1 MKRTRIIK
9 KKSQRERLRAFPLYR
24 RAELAI
30 TVLAAAVVILAIC
43 LIVALAAK
51 KAAEKPETTK
61 AQTTAAS
68 EVTTAT
74 PEEITSA
81 PETGVTVVSIRFI
94 YTKTSEEAT
103 EVVETLEIVETE
115 LITEPVET
123 ESQESA
129 WDRAFREAK
138 ASVNMADARILAL
151 SIQGEAALAKTTA
164 EKAAVA
170 WVILNAIECK
180 EYGFSNIHS
189 VSDVVKNPAAIQG
202 YTTMKRRG
210 MEPEA
215 EYLELAIDVLARYAM
230 ERAGWEWVG
239 RVIPSTYHWWMGDGY
254 RINYFCDAYH
264 YGSLATAKAHAW
276 DWSWASPYED

>member
-1 MKRTRIIK
+1 MKRTLTIK

-24 RAELAI
+24 RAELMI
-30 TVLAAAVVILAIC
+30 TVLTAVVAILTIC
-43 LIVALAAK
+43 LIVALVAK
-51 KAAEKPETTK
+51 RATATPETTTQ
-61 AQTTAAS
+61 AQESVATTT
-68 EVTTAT
+68 VT
-74 PEEITSA
+74 PEEITTA
-81 PETGVTVVSIRFI
+81 PQTGGTVVSIRFVC
-94 YTKTSEEAT
+94 TKTTET
-103 EVVETLEIVETE
+103 NPEVVETIEVIETE
-115 LITEPVET
+115 YTTEPLET
-123 ESQESA
+123 EPQESA

-151 SIQGEAALAKTTA
+151 SIQGEAALARTTA

-180 EYGFSNIHS
+180 EYGFGAIHS

-210 MEPEA
+210 VEPEA

-254 RINYFCDAYH
+254 RINYFCDSYH

>member
-1 MKRTRIIK
+1 MLIK
-9 KKSQRERLRAFPLYR
+9 KQSQRARLRAFPLYR
-24 RAELAI
+24 RAELMV
-30 TVLAAAVVILAIC
+30 TVLAAAVVILTIC
-43 LIVALAAK
+43 LIVAIAAK
-51 KAAEKPETTK
+51 KAAAKPEAT
-61 AQTTAAS
+61 QTRES
-68 EVTTAT
+68 VTAT
-74 PEEITSA
+74 TVTSEETAVA
-81 PETGVTVVSIRFI
+81 PETGGTVVSIRFV
-94 YTKTSEEAT
+94 YTKTTEET
-103 EVVETLEIVETE
+103 TGVVETIEVIETE

-123 ESQESA
+123 EPQESA

-138 ASVNMADARILAL
+138 ASVNMADAKILAL
-151 SIQGEAALAKTTA
+151 SIQGEAALARTTA

-180 EYGFSNIHS
+180 EYGFGAIHS

-202 YTTMKRRG
+202 YTTMKKRG
-210 MEPEA
+210 IEPEA

-239 RVIPSTYHWWMGDGY
+239 RVIPSTYHWWLGDGY
-254 RINYFCDAYH
+254 RINYFCDSYH

>member
-1 MKRTRIIK
+1 MKRTIIIQ

-24 RAELAI
+24 RAELMI

-43 LIVALAAK
+43 LTVALVAKRTAAK
-51 KAAEKPETTK
+51 PEATQTRESATATT
-61 AQTTAAS
+61 
-68 EVTTAT
+68 VT

-81 PETGVTVVSIRFI
+81 PETGGTVVSIRFV
-94 YTKTSEEAT
+94 YTRTTETSP
-103 EVVETLEIVETE
+103 EVIETIEVVETE

-123 ESQESA
+123 EPQESA

-151 SIQGEAALAKTTA
+151 SIQGEAALARTTA

-180 EYGFSNIHS
+180 EYGFSTIHS

-210 MEPEA
+210 VEPEA

-254 RINYFCDAYH
+254 RINYFCDSYH

-276 DWSWASPYED
+276 DWSWVSPYED

>member
-1 MKRTRIIK
+1 MKRTIIIK
-9 KKSQRERLRAFPLYR
+9 KKTQRERLRAFPLYR
-24 RAELAI
+24 RVELMA

-43 LIVALAAK
+43 LIIAIAAK
-51 KAAEKPETTK
+51 KAAVKPETVH

-68 EVTTAT
+68 EVTTVT
-74 PEEITSA
+74 PEEITAA
-81 PETGVTVVSIRFI
+81 PETGGTVVSIRFV
-94 YTKTSEEAT
+94 YTKTTETSP
-103 EVVETLEIVETE
+103 EVVETLEVVETE
-115 LITEPVET
+115 QPVET
-123 ESQESA
+123 EPQESA

-151 SIQGEAALAKTTA
+151 SIQGEAALAHTTA

-170 WVILNAIECK
+170 WVILNAIEC
-180 EYGFSNIHS
+180 EECGFGNIHS

-202 YTTMKRRG
+202 YTTLKRRG
-210 MEPEA
+210 IEPEA

-254 RINYFCDAYH
+254 RINYFCDTYH
-264 YGSLATAKAHAW
+264 YGSLATAKAHSW
-276 DWSWASPYED
+276 DWSWTSPYED

>member
-1 MKRTRIIK
+1 MLIQ

-24 RAELAI
+24 RAELII
-30 TVLAAAVVILAIC
+30 TVLAAMVAILTIC
-43 LIVALAAK
+43 LIVALVAKRTAAQ
-51 KAAEKPETTK
+51 PETT
-61 AQTTAAS
+61 QVRESVTA
-68 EVTTAT
+68 TTAT
-74 PEEITSA
+74 PETAVA
-81 PETGVTVVSIRFI
+81 PETGGTVVSIRFV
-94 YTKTSEEAT
+94 YTKTTEEVT
-103 EVVETLEIVETE
+103 EETE

-123 ESQESA
+123 EPQENA

-151 SIQGEAALAKTTA
+151 SMQGEAALARTTA

-170 WVILNAIECK
+170 WVILNALEC
-180 EYGFSNIHS
+180 EAHGFANIHS

-202 YTTMKRRG
+202 YTTLKKRG
-210 MEPEA
+210 VEPEA
-215 EYLELAIDVLARYAM
+215 EYLELAVDVLARYAM

-254 RINYFCDAYH
+254 RINYFCDTYH
-264 YGSLATAKAHAW
+264 YGSLATAKAHSW

>member
-1 MKRTRIIK
+1 MKRTLLIK
-9 KKSQRERLRAFPLYR
+9 KKSQRDRLRDFPLYR
-24 RAELAI
+24 RVELLA

-51 KAAEKPETTK
+51 RTAARPEATQTRESATATTVVPEETT
-61 AQTTAAS
+61 TT
-68 EVTTAT
+68 
-74 PEEITSA
+74 
-81 PETGVTVVSIRFI
+81 PETGGTVVSIRFV
-94 YTKTSEEAT
+94 YTKTT
-103 EVVETLEIVETE
+103 ETLEVIETE
-115 LITEPVET
+115 PATEPVET
-123 ESQESA
+123 EPQESA
-129 WDRAFREAK
+129 WDRAFAEAK

-151 SIQGEAALAKTTA
+151 SIQGEAALARTTA

-170 WVILNAIECK
+170 WVILNALECN
-180 EYGFSNIHS
+180 EHGFGAIHS

-202 YTTMKRRG
+202 YTTLKKRG
-210 MEPEA
+210 IEPEA

-239 RVIPSTYHWWMGDGY
+239 RIIPSTYHWWMGDGY
-254 RINYFCDAYH
+254 RVNYFCDSYH